1 MVCSLT
7 RCALLVCLWLTL
19 SSAARAEAP
28 LFPKEGVA
36 FVQKHCVFC
45 HNETKHEG
53 ELRLDQLSDVPAL
66 LKSRKIAE
74 KMLDRLQAGEMPPE
88 DKPQPSVEEVN
99 AFVTLVNGVFEQAD
113 REAPPDPG
121 RVTVRR
127 LNRAEYTNTI
137 RDLIVVDFDPTAD
150 FPSDD
155 IGHGFDNIG
164 DVLTVSPVLMERYL
178 AAAES
183 ISQRAI
189 TPVPPNP
196 PVRAMAA
203 RYTEPATKMEGQ
215 FRTITPE
222 MKDSPVDAGPVHTL
236 FVIDPEGEHIAKVRV
251 YAETTG
257 KLPVK
262 ISILACGAGND
273 VGPKA
278 ATDAE
283 LATLA
288 GPAVDGLKPLVILQ
302 TFEVTSRDRNAPQ
315 IFQAKFPPTPGLK
328 RIAIAVQ
335 KWPEGEPAPKVYL
348 EWIVLDGPMDT
359 RPATQRRLLA
369 CTADAPQP
377 QQTREVLTRLMRKAF
392 RRPPTDVETERL
404 AKLVQTMVDGGEKWE
419 AAIQRALQAILVSP
433 KFLFRLELDDRPD
446 APEPR
451 AIGEYELASRLS
463 YFLWSSMPDDE
474 LLDLAGKQQLSAN
487 LEPQV
492 RRMLQD
498 LKSQA
503 LVDNFAM
510 QWLQLRRLKQF
521 APDATLFPAFNEP
534 LRQAMLKETELFFAT
549 IIKEDRSVLELL
561 DSDFTFMNQ
570 TLARHYGI
578 ADTAG
583 NKVGAKADRPNGQP
597 FKDETFVRVNVAGT
611 ERGGLLT
618 QAGILT
624 VTSNPTRT
632 SPVKR
637 GRWVLEQILGTPPPP
652 PPANVPELAEGSKAA
667 LTGTLRQRMEQHR
680 ANPNC
685 ANCHARMDPIG
696 FAFENYDAIGAWR
709 TKDGEFPIESA
720 GKLAYG
726 RAFQD
731 AAELKVL
738 LKEKK
743 ELVRRCVA
751 EKLLIYA
758 LGRGLEYSDR
768 PTLAR
773 LQSAIATDDRFSKVI
788 LEIVNSD
795 PFRMRRGLPKP

>member
-7 RCALLVCLWLTL
+7 RCALLGCLWIAFT
-19 SSAARAEAP
+19 SSARADAP
-28 LFPKEGVA
+28 VFPKEGVA
-36 FVQKHCVFC
+36 FVQKHCVAC
-45 HNETKHEG
+45 HNETKHSG
-53 ELRLDQLSDVPAL
+53 ELRLDQLSDIPTL
-66 LKSRKIAE
+66 IKSRKIAE
-74 KMLDRLQAGEMPPE
+74 KMLDRMQAGEMPPE
-88 DKPQPSVEEVN
+88 GRPQPAVDEVN
-99 AFVTLVNGVFEQAD
+99 AFVALVNSVFEQAD

-127 LNRAEYTNTI
+127 LNRVEYTNTI
-137 RDLIVVDFDPTAD
+137 RDLIGVDFDPAAD

-164 DVLTVSPVLMERYL
+164 DVLTMSPVLMERYL
-178 AAAES
+178 SAAES
-183 ISQRAI
+183 ITQRAI

-196 PVRAMAA
+196 PVRAMSS

-215 FRTITPE
+215 FRTIAPE
-222 MKDSPVDAGPVHTL
+222 MKDSPVDAGPVHTP
-236 FVIDPEGEHIAKVRV
+236 FPIDGEADYVAKVRV

-257 KLPVK
+257 KQPVRV
-262 ISILACGAGND
+262 SILGCGAGGEVPN
-273 VGPKA
+273 A
-278 ATDAE
+278 ATE
-283 LATLA
+283 EQLATLA
-288 GPAVDGLKPLVILQ
+288 GPAIASLKPLVILQ
-302 TFEVTSRDRNAPQ
+302 TFEVTTRDRNAPQ
-315 IFQAKFPPTPGLK
+315 IFQAKFSRISGLK

-359 RPATQRRLLA
+359 RPATQRKLLA
-369 CTADAPQP
+369 CSVDLPQP
-377 QQTREVLTRLMRKAF
+377 LQTKEVVTRLMRRAF
-392 RRPPTDVETERL
+392 RRPPTEEEIQRL
-404 AKLVQTMVDGGEKWE
+404 AKLVQAMVDGGEKWE

-433 KFLFRLELDDRPD
+433 KFLFRMELDDRPE

-451 AIGEYELASRLS
+451 AIGEFELASRLS

-474 LLDLAGKQQLSAN
+474 LLDLAGKQQLTAN

-498 LKSQA
+498 PKSQA

-521 APDATLFPAFNEP
+521 APDATLFPNFNEP
-534 LRQAMLKETELFFAT
+534 LRQAMQKETELFFGA
-549 IIKEDRSVLELL
+549 IVKEDRSVLDLL
-561 DSDFTFMNQ
+561 DSDFTFLNQ

-583 NKVGAKADRPNGQP
+583 NKVGQKAERPNGQP
-597 FKDETFVRVNVAGT
+597 FKDDTFVRVNVAGT

-652 PPANVPELAEGSKAA
+652 PPANVPELPEGSKAA
-667 LTGTLRQRMEQHR
+667 LTGSLRVRMEQHR

-709 TKDGEFPIESA
+709 TKDGEFPIETA
-720 GKLAYG
+720 GKLADG
-726 RAFQD
+726 RAFQN
-731 AAELKVL
+731 AAELKTL

-751 EKLLIYA
+751 EKLMIYA

-773 LQSAIATDDRFSKVI
+773 LQAAIATDDRFSKVV
-788 LEIVNSD
+788 LEIVKSD
-795 PFRMRRGLPKP
+795 PFRMRRGMPKP